1 MIILIATI
9 TAILYIILI
18 SFTIHNLKP
27 IKNNNVKITCI
38 AMGLVIML
46 ISTWITFQISASSVN
61 YTNNAMVGNVRN
73 MLLAVF
79 VPVNGLI
86 TMPYLANMLSKIGTN
101 EITKEKFKKRLIIL
115 VIIFLVVLIFE
126 CSYFKS
132 TQIGIVKMLEKN

>member
-9 TAILYIILI
+9 TAVLYIILI